1 MSDATGPESA
11 LEAPLAVE
19 RGPNRENLKRRMV
32 KKAEDALVQSISKL
46 KKLEDKLEID
56 QANVD
61 SANEKNAEKRAL
73 AATASAQKVSDQ
85 KRVVDAC
92 KKAVERRQL
101 DASQAENEALEK
113 ELKKSASRT
122 KSAPISNEGV
132 VALVTI
138 RLSMQDE
145 RYARERLAE
154 KRRMQHELNVM
165 RVL

>member
-1 MSDATGPESA
+1 MSFYTFCVPRRKLIYFVPYSAFFLRMSDATGPGSA

-73 AATASAQKVSDQ
+73 AATA
-85 KRVVDAC
+85 
-92 KKAVERRQL
+92 
-101 DASQAENEALEK
+101 
-113 ELKKSASRT
+113 
-122 KSAPISNEGV
+122 
-132 VALVTI
+132 
-138 RLSMQDE
+138 
-145 RYARERLAE
+145 
-154 KRRMQHELNVM
+154 
-165 RVL
+165 